1 MAHYLHMDQNQFFK
15 IAKNNENNVFYVY
28 TGSGSPIIEY
38 CNAVSLPGK
47 IDPVAFSGTYGVS
60 QSIVFF
66 PPYDGGDSPLS
77 YNVYRR
83 NTIFVGST
91 GTNAGGL
98 EDWDSWRWELAPTL
112 DDNWEGPAA
121 TVIHNNGKVE
131 IIVQT
136 GTFPFYNY
144 DYCGYYAYY
153 VNARN
158 CSGGGEQAELLQGGL
173 ETQFSTV
180 DFSGYDLGGGGLG
193 TIAFTYSSG
202 LGNCVPAD
210 PSQGDTVYLSARS
223 GYLWKSDPP
232 GHLQKDELVATSTAF
247 LQIVPGS
254 LDALVF
260 TNQSS
265 LTGHFYFATIKEKYI
280 LGGPSYYEYGGNLE
294 CIHEYNT
301 GCDKGETSF
310 FYNNPYQ

>member
-1 MAHYLHMDQNQFFK
+1 MTHYIHIDQNQKFK
-15 IAKNNENNVFYVY
+15 IGKNNENNIFYVY
-28 TGSGSPIIEY
+28 TGFATPPIEG
-38 CNAVSLPGK
+38 CDAVSLPGL
-47 IDPVAFSGTYGVS
+47 INPVEFSGTYGQS
-60 QSIVFF
+60 KSIVFF

-77 YNVYRR
+77 YDVYRKSH
-83 NTIFVGST
+83 IFIGST

-98 EDWDSWRWELAPTL
+98 EDWDSWRWELNPNYN
-112 DDNWEGPAA
+112 NWDGPVA
-121 TVIHNNGKVE
+121 TVIHDNGKVE
-131 IIVQT
+131 IIVQS
-136 GTFPFYNY
+136 GAGSY
-144 DYCGYYAYY
+144 DDCNNYAYY

-158 CSGGGEQAELLQGGL
+158 CSGAGEQAALPAGGNV
-173 ETQFSTV
+173 TDFSTV

-223 GYLWKSDPP
+223 GYLWKSDPL
-232 GHLQKDELVATSTAF
+232 GNLQQDELVATSTAF
-247 LQIVPGS
+247 LQIFPGT
-254 LDALVF
+254 LDAVIF
-260 TNQSS
+260 TNNSS

-301 GCDKGETSF
+301 GCEKGETSF